1 MMLTWYTPTMP
12 GARPAKVTVAE
23 RPAMLAVTGETVT
36 DSGLEGAWFP
46 AATVGSH
53 RSETR

>member
-1 MMLTWYTPTMP
+1 MP